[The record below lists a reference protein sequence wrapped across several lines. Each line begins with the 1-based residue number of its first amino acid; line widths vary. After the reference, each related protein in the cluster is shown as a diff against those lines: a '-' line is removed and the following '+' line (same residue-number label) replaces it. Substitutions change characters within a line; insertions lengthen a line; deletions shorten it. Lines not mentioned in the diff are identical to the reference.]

1 MPDSG
6 GFSSRP
12 ALCGYGTAMMI
23 LILDQLTKHWAS
35 ATLVYRDP
43 VAVTPWFDFMLAHN
57 SGAAFSFL
65 ADAGGWQRWFFT
77 VVTVVISAV
86 LVVWLSRLSRSQ
98 LWLGLGLGLILGGGL
113 GNFWDRLALGYVVDF
128 VSLHYR
134 TWYWPALLILV
145 LLKKLISSAGARLW
159 KQTLM
164 AFFSVPKQRQQP

>member
-1 MPDSG
+1 MPDSA

-12 ALCGYGTAMMI
+12 ALCGYGVAMTVVM
-23 LILDQLTKHWAS
+23 LDQLTKHWAS

-43 VAVTPWFDFMLAHN
+43 VAVTSWFDFMLAHN

-77 VVTVVISAV
+77 VITVVISVV

-113 GNFWDRLALGYVVDF
+113 GNLWDRLALGYVVDF

-134 TWYWPALLILV
+134 TWYWPAFNVADSAISVGAVLLI
-145 LLKKLISSAGARLW
+145 IDSFYPR
-159 KQTLM
+159 
-164 AFFSVPKQRQQP
+164 SVTVRENKGGVDE